1 LGVVDAALTGRDFL
15 VGEAFTAADVMMG
28 YSLALL
34 DSLKAL
40 DRVAFARTAA
50 YLDRL
55 KRREPF
61 RRATS
66 V

>member
-1 LGVVDAALTGRDFL
+1 
-15 VGEAFTAADVMMG
+15 MMG

-34 DSLKAL
+34 DSLTAL
-40 DRVAFARTAA
+40 DRAAFPRTAA

-55 KRREPF
+55 QRREAF
-61 RRATS
+61 QRATN